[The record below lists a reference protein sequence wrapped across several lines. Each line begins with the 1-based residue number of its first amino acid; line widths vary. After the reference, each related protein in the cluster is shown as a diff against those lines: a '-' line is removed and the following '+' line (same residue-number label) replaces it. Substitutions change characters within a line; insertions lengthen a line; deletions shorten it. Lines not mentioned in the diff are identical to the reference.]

1 MKVFIDEKK
10 RISLFST
17 QITSLM
23 KKNPFIQYTNNFT
36 DEKESLYSVHENLH

>member
-10 RISLFST
+10 RISLFSA

-23 KKNPFIQYTNNFT
+23 KKNPFIQYMKTFT
-36 DEKESLYSVHENLH
+36 DEQTLMDTE